1 MKTKSL
7 ILEILIILISLG
19 MSAYVIKH
27 QMDIHKP
34 IEDILIKTFIV
45 GFPTPVFYWVMKSK
59 IQSSNHPNP
68 EKPLRI
74 WQYLVLGFLVSSI
87 LFEIM
92 ISYKMVERSIKDIG
106 ILWLVWMIVYG
117 NFRVKIEPFYQEPIH
132 FFVADEDIQKRAKR
146 FSGKV
151 MVLGGILSLILLLVL
166 PESLVGYVL
175 IGYFLSFGI
184 APFFY
189 GKILQ
194 WRKVA

>member
-7 ILEILIILISLG
+7 ILEILIVLISLG

-27 QMDIHKP
+27 QMDIYKL
-34 IEDILIKTFIV
+34 IEDILIKTFMV
-45 GFPTPVFYWVMKSK
+45 GFPTPIFYWIMKSK
-59 IQSSNHPNP
+59 ILSSNHQNP
-68 EKPLRI
+68 ERPIRI

-87 LFEIM
+87 LFEVM
-92 ISYKMVERSIKDIG
+92 ISYKIVERSIKDIG
-106 ILWLVWMIVYG
+106 ILWLVWMIIYG
-117 NFRVKIEPFYQEPIH
+117 NFRVKIEPFYQDPIH

-151 MVLGGILSLILLLVL
+151 MVFGGILSLILLLVL
-166 PESLVGYVL
+166 PKSLMGYVL
-175 IGYFLSFGI
+175 IGYVLSFC
-184 APFFY
+184 FTTFLY